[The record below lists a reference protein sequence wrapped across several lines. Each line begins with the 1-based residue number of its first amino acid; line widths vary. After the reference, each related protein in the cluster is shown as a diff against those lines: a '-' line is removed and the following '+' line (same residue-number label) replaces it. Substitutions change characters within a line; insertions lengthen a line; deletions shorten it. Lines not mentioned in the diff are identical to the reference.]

1 VVRNYLSKRARW
13 GGRGK
18 CTYLMPQFPLFG
30 VHVLLV
36 LQVLREKPS
45 ILFPLLVYRFLAR
58 AVSGWPIT
66 LQQ

>member
-1 VVRNYLSKRARW
+1 
-13 GGRGK
+13 
-18 CTYLMPQFPLFG
+18 MPQFPLFL

-58 AVSGWPIT
+58 TVSGWPIT
-66 LQQ
+66 LQQWGNEKENEQHTHTQHRTRTQ